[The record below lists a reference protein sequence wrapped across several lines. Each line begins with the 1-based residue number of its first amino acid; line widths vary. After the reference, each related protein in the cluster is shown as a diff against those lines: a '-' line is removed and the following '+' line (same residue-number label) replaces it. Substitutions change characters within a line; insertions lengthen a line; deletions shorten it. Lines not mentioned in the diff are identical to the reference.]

1 MKKKMKKQRGGG
13 NNQGLHTLFGFILI
27 LTFVGMLILLTIRIS
42 TGCWWWCSDE
52 ELEQKE

>member
-1 MKKKMKKQRGGG
+1 MKKQRGGG